1 MIFLTDVFKNSETG
15 GSANWGFHG
24 DTAHSKKKPSLT
36 INLISK
42 SRL

>member
-24 DTAHSKKKPSLT
+24 DTAHSKKKNKFDNSSD
-36 INLISK
+36 I
-42 SRL
+42 